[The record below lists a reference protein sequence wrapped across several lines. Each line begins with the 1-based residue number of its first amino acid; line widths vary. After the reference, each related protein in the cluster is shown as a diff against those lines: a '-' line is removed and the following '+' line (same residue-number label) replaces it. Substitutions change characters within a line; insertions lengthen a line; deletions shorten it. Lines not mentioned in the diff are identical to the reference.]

1 MTNVTCTAEYCTHW
15 SEGNLCSA
23 DKIVVKNIEGGREA
37 SSIDETKCET
47 FILRQDDNAPTDKAS
62 SPHETTPQVA
72 VGCTVDSCEYWGQGD
87 RCIASHI
94 DISGL
99 DVKHEEGTAC
109 ETFDS

>member
-1 MTNVTCTAEYCTHW
+1 M
-15 SEGNLCSA
+15 
-23 DKIVVKNIEGGREA
+23 
-37 SSIDETKCET
+37 
-47 FILRQDDNAPTDKAS
+47 
-62 SPHETTPQVA
+62 A